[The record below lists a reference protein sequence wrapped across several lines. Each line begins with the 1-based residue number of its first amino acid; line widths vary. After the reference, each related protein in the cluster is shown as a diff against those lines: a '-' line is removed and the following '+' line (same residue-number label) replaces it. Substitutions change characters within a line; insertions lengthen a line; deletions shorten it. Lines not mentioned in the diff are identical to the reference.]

1 MANQDRQST
10 TSRKRESVA
19 YPRRRGNPAASQR
32 GGRSGDGSYVAAYRR
47 LLSRYTRLIRRV
59 AIGGGLLGGV
69 LMLAFLGLWW
79 RLSSGPIQLDV
90 FTPWLVS
97 AIEENFG
104 SQELVSV
111 GGTQIERTGNGG
123 AAVRIRDIVVRDR
136 DGTVVAR
143 APKAE
148 VHVSTLSLLT
158 GHMRVASLNLVGAEL
173 KVRIE
178 RDGQVTVFAGA
189 DKRPFVTA
197 SVPEVAAVSVIGGQ
211 NSEGLAPG
219 ALSP

>member
-1 MANQDRQST
+1 MTNQDRQGAPPPRWDRT
-10 TSRKRESVA
+10 VH
-19 YPRRRGNPAASQR
+19 PRRRGNLAAAHR
-32 GGRSGDGSYVAAYRR
+32 GERWGDGRYLAAYRR
-47 LLSRYTRLIRRV
+47 LLARHQRLIRRLG
-59 AIGGGLLGGV
+59 IGSALVVGLLLVGV
-69 LMLAFLGLWW
+69 GGLWW

-104 SQELVSV
+104 SHERVEV

-123 AAVRIRDIVVRDR
+123 AAVRIRDIVVRDQ
-136 DGTVVAR
+136 DGAIVAR

-148 VHVSTLSLLT
+148 VHVAALSLLT
-158 GHMRVASLNLVGAEL
+158 GHMRVSSLNLVGAEL

-189 DKRPFVTA
+189 DKHP
-197 SVPEVAAVSVIGGQ
+197 
-211 NSEGLAPG
+211 L
-219 ALSP
+219 